1 MQAEQDIR
9 ALAGLPVG
17 RVGSPFSSS
26 ASSASVSLSFA
37 LFFCLYLLSPPPLS
51 FHLRGISRSLALST
65 FLATSLSLRRSPAR
79 LPPTEPLL
87 LATVLLLLLL
97 SYAAAIR
104 THHRTPPSHHHVR
117 GGHFPLLGPHGPP
130 SPPPPLLLAPRKMR
144 ILIRYCLILFMYARA
159 RDPAHFKPFPSHP
172 CRLGNLPPNE
182 GGGEGRGE
190 ERRAECIRAMNPL
203 VAPPSALLRPRYQR
217 RPRFPRGLYFMQIF
231 FGFKG
236 EIFVGSSWHAR
247 TRDSC
252 QMCKKKNVSKRGGVG

>member
-159 RDPAHFKPFPSHP
+159 REPAHFKPFPSHP

-190 ERRAECIRAMNPL
+190 ERS
-203 VAPPSALLRPRYQR
+203 VSAR
-217 RPRFPRGLYFMQIF
+217 
-231 FGFKG
+231 
-236 EIFVGSSWHAR
+236 
-247 TRDSC
+247 
-252 QMCKKKNVSKRGGVG
+252 